1 MSNVLRLNGVT
12 LPGTG
17 YPTLKS
23 FLDPKPYLPVTTG
36 LLGLYYLRE
45 SPGGETTN
53 FAGGPKLTK
62 VGAPQLLEN
71 GAVCSPGNYY
81 DTGIQA
87 HPLGTILA
95 IAVPTSEPTSLLTSA
110 PVMTNYT
117 PGAYGNGDILYFGT
131 KYDQAGHVLSAAFSN
146 TDGGTSPTPGSP
158 NTTPVYLDATD
169 PGTEPWAVFG
179 TFIGNGHAVGR
190 LKAGALDKVVRNS
203 VPYTRPAAPFGPT
216 LRIGASPSGAGF
228 QGQSKVI
235 LAAYFNRILT
245 DAEILKNLNYLRNEW
260 GVMQGVW

>member
-1 MSNVLRLNGVT
+1 MSNVLRLTGVT

-45 SPGGETTN
+45 SPGGEMTN

-62 VGAPQLLEN
+62 VGAPQLLQN
-71 GAVCSPGNYY
+71 GAVCSPFNYY

-87 HPLGTILA
+87 QPLGTILA
-95 IAVPTSEPTSLLTSA
+95 IAVPTTEPTSLISSA

-117 PGAYGNGDILYFGT
+117 PGDYGTGDILYFGT
-131 KYDQAGHVLSAAFSN
+131 TYQETGKNLVAAFSN
-146 TDGGTSPTPGSP
+146 TDGGNSPSPGSP
-158 NTTPVYLDATD
+158 ATTPVYLPMVD
-169 PGTEPWAVFG
+169 PGSEPWAIFG
-179 TFIGNGHAVGR
+179 TFVGNGHAAGR
-190 LKAGALDKVVRNS
+190 LKAGVLEKAVRNS
-203 VPYTRPAAPFGPT
+203 AAYTRPSAPFGPT
-216 LRIGASPSGAGF
+216 LRIGASPSNRAF
-228 QGQSKVI
+228 QGSSTII
-235 LAAYFNRILT
+235 LTAYFNRILT